1 MLKGNPALGLPY
13 LLVNRAL
20 LIAWFSE
27 SHVTVQM
34 DDCMGVIDF
43 HPSSDVGV
51 LYLTEADL
59 VGGYSYKGKLLKFA
73 KVF

>member
-1 MLKGNPALGLPY
+1 MNISWLFGWL
-13 LLVNRAL
+13 
-20 LIAWFSE
+20 SE
-27 SHVTVQM
+27 SHVNVQI

-59 VGGYSYKGKLLKFA
+59 VGGYNYKGKLLKFS
-73 KVF
+73 KVLYNCFGGME